1 MRNTN
6 QSESI
11 KMPRWHAYTWG
22 VLAALTCPCH
32 LPVLAL
38 LLSGTAAGAFV
49 SEHWSLATL
58 VLTVLFVLFLRA
70 ALRAFR
76 KRRDPLGA
84 RRGLRCR
91 VAAGLGALGIV
102 LCTASRRSICAQ
114 VRSQVWKSY

>member
-49 SEHWSLATL
+49 SEHMGVAVLAL
-58 VLTVLFVLFLRA
+58 AVLFCLFLRA
-70 ALRAFR
+70 ALRTFR
-76 KRRDPLGA
+76 ERP
-84 RRGLRCR
+84 
-91 VAAGLGALGIV
+91 
-102 LCTASRRSICAQ
+102 
-114 VRSQVWKSY
+114 

>member
-38 LLSGTAAGAFV
+38 LL
-49 SEHWSLATL
+49 
-58 VLTVLFVLFLRA
+58 
-70 ALRAFR
+70 
-76 KRRDPLGA
+76 
-84 RRGLRCR
+84 
-91 VAAGLGALGIV
+91 
-102 LCTASRRSICAQ
+102 
-114 VRSQVWKSY
+114 

>member
-1 MRNTN
+1 MRNAN

-76 KRRDPLGA
+76 KRA
-84 RRGLRCR
+84 
-91 VAAGLGALGIV
+91 
-102 LCTASRRSICAQ
+102 
-114 VRSQVWKSY
+114 

>member
-76 KRRDPLGA
+76 KR
-84 RRGLRCR
+84 
-91 VAAGLGALGIV
+91 
-102 LCTASRRSICAQ
+102 T
-114 VRSQVWKSY
+114 